1 MEFKQIGPATVGELD
16 AIIFNPIASII
27 IKIPEV
33 ETSSMDTKSASVS
46 LDYQRLSFV
55 TTVGLQMNPLL

>member
-1 MEFKQIGPATVGELD
+1 MEFKQIGHATVGDLD

-33 ETSSMDTKSASVS
+33 EISEMDIKSATVS